1 MSAVT
6 FQLTYDGPAV
16 AHNEINVRDLAPA
29 MLAVGETFEALNR
42 LFNGNKAEIAVNVR
56 AHEPGSFTVVFDV
69 IQQARP
75 IVDFFSGPEIT
86 AALNLRELLI
96 TGIGTGVGLIK
107 LIKKLK
113 GRAPLR
119 ITELEPGLFRLQLE
133 KETFDVPIELL
144 RAYKDFSVRTAI
156 ERFVAYPLKK
166 EGIDS
171 LRIQSSKTDGTIVK
185 KEEAAY
191 FSLPA
196 TDDQVIIDDFRRTAL
211 TIRDLSFDENG
222 LWRLN
227 EGSNRVRA
235 SITDEAFLQ
244 KIENDEI
251 RFAKHDVLICDVR
264 FIQRRTTKGQVKNE
278 YQITKVLDHIQ
289 APRQLQL
296 PENRSFD

>member
-6 FQLTYDGPAV
+6 FQITYDGPAV

-42 LFNGNKAEIAVNVR
+42 LFNGANADIAVNVR
-56 AHEPGSFTVVFDV
+56 AHEPGSFTVIFEV
-69 IQQARP
+69 IQHARP
-75 IVDFFSGPEIT
+75 IIDFFSGPEIT
-86 AALNLRELLI
+86 AALNLKELLI
-96 TGIGTGVGLIK
+96 TGVFGSFGLIE
-107 LIKKLK
+107 LIKRLK
-113 GRAPLR
+113 GRTPLR
-119 ITELEPGLFRLQLE
+119 VTELAPGLFRLELE

-144 RAYKDFSVRTAI
+144 RAYKDFSVRNSI
-156 ERFVAYPLKK
+156 ERFVSYPLKK
-166 EGIDS
+166 EGIES
-171 LRIQSSKTDGTIVK
+171 IKIHSSKTDGTVVQK
-185 KEEAAY
+185 DEAAY
-191 FSLPA
+191 FSLP
-196 TDDQVIIDDFRRTAL
+196 TMDDQVIIDDFRRTAL

-235 SITDEAFLQ
+235 SITDELFLQ

-251 RFAKHDVLICDVR
+251 RFAKHDVLICDIR

-296 PENRSFD
+296 PGNSSFD